1 MKKRTRYSITSVMIS
16 LTLVAPTLTG
26 IAPSSSVQAE
36 ERMKQIPVE
45 EITKKEAQTSKPE
58 EGSSFKKDDRPVKQV
73 HKKESSKKS
82 KQVEEVDLKD
92 VHNRGILIQVK
103 ESSSFSPQK
112 YEVNEEPLSEALK
125 RHNFLLLE
133 VEEGADYHHVLQQL
147 NEDPAVLTA
156 DPDYIS
162 ESSYVP
168 SDPKYSGQYQYDDMN
183 MEKAWNVTRGSSD
196 TTVAV
201 LDTGVYKDHE
211 DLQGVVLPGYDFVNN
226 DSNPNDNHGHGTH
239 IAGLIAAN
247 FNDRGIAGLAPDTKI
262 LPVKVG
268 NDEARFSDS
277 DVLSGIYYAI
287 DQGVDVINMSFG
299 AYHKSAAEERALWK
313 AYNEGIVLVAAASN
327 DGIRDAAYP
336 ASYYPVISVAATERS
351 GYPAAFSNY
360 GTWIDLAAPGV
371 FLTST
376 SYLGGYTSM
385 SGTSFSAP
393 LVSGLAAMIKGE
405 NPGWNPAEIEW
416 AMEKHVET
424 PNGSRWEEEYGYGI
438 PDGYEVITS
447 AAVDLNDDVSD
458 KRESSFHLEKGQ
470 RKRENLDTPNDSDW
484 YDFRVDHPTTVSVDV
499 TSRSD
504 NEDLVVAV
512 YNRYGERQVFDGE
525 WKGSGESFTFEA
537 SPGMYKVMVYEYY
550 NHWSDEPYVME
561 VNWPDHPNKDEVVYE
576 QEPNEKVSSAT
587 QLSYDQAAVGTFD
600 LNDLD
605 YYQVDFPYSG
615 SVDVTLAS
623 GADASH
629 IDPEL
634 TVTAYD
640 QEGNRQTL
648 EAAAIQQFEQ
658 DGVTYHTATI
668 EGITRGP
675 HYLMVENGTG
685 EADRNENYV
694 LSMEYNEKTFPDV
707 TGTWAEPYVSY
718 LSRENLMTGYP
729 DGTFGFHDAI
739 TRAGAATMIARELD
753 LPLKEADF
761 PDVPSRH
768 WGSEYIGALAE
779 AGILSG
785 YEDGTFHPNSTLT
798 RAEMATLVVR
808 AYDLTGESASSFP
821 DVKAGS
827 WAASYIDTLTANDV
841 ITGFPDGTY
850 RPNQAIKRSEFAVI
864 MAKLLSDEL

>member
-1 MKKRTRYSITSVMIS
+1 MKKRTRYSITSVIIS
-16 LTLVAPTLTG
+16 LTLLAPALTG

-36 ERMKQIPVE
+36 ERMKEIPLE
-45 EITKKEAQTSKPE
+45 EITKKETQTSKPE
-58 EGSSFKKDDRPVKQV
+58 EKAAFIKDDRPIKQV
-73 HKKESSKKS
+73 HKKESSKRS

-92 VHNRGILIQVK
+92 VHNRGILIEVK
-103 ESSSFSPQK
+103 ESSSFSADAF
-112 YEVNEEPLSEALK
+112 EVNERPLSEVLSQN
-125 RHNFLLLE
+125 NFHLLE
-133 VEEGADYHHVLQQL
+133 VKENQDYHHVLQQVK
-147 NEDPAVLTA
+147 EDPAVLTA

-168 SDPKYSGQYQYDDMN
+168 SDPRYPGQYQYDSMN

-201 LDTGVYKDHE
+201 LDTGVYKYHE

-226 DSNPNDNHGHGTH
+226 DANPDDNHGHGTH
-239 IAGLIAAN
+239 IAGLIAAG
-247 FNDRGIAGLAPDTKI
+247 FNDLGIAGIAPDTKI

-268 NDEARFSDS
+268 DDEGEFSDS

-287 DQGVDVINMSFG
+287 NKGADVINMSFG
-299 AYHKSAAEERALWK
+299 AYHQSAAEERALWK
-313 AYNEGIVLVAAASN
+313 AYNEGIVLVGAASN
-327 DGIRDAAYP
+327 EGISGASYP
-336 ASYYPVISVAATERS
+336 ASYYPVISVAATDRANE
-351 GYPAAFSNY
+351 PAVFSNY

-371 FLTST
+371 FMTST

-393 LVSGLAAMIKGE
+393 LISGLAAMMKGE
-405 NPGWNPAEIEW
+405 NPDWNPDEIQW
-416 AMEKHVET
+416 AMEKHGQI
-424 PNGSRWEEEYGYGI
+424 PDGSRWDESYGYGI
-438 PDGYEVITS
+438 PDAYEAITS
-447 AAVDLNDDVSD
+447 APVNLTNDVSN
-458 KRESSFHLEKGQ
+458 KQESSFHLEKGQ
-470 RKRENLDTPNDSDW
+470 PKQENLDTPNDSDW
-484 YDFRVDHPTTVSVDV
+484 YDFRVDHPTTVSVDID
-499 TSRSD
+499 SRSD
-504 NEDLVVAV
+504 NEDLVVV
-512 YNRYGERQVFDGE
+512 IYNRYGERQVFDSG
-525 WKGSGESFTFEA
+525 WKGNGESFTFEA
-537 SPGMYKVMVYEYY
+537 SPGKYTMEIYEYY
-550 NHWSDEPYVME
+550 NHWSDQSYEVE
-561 VNWPDHPNKDEVVYE
+561 VNWPEHPSKDEIVYE
-576 QEPNEKVSSAT
+576 QEPNEKASSAT

-640 QEGNRQTL
+640 QAGNRQTL

-718 LSRENLMTGYP
+718 LSKENLMTGYP

-785 YEDGTFHPNSTLT
+785 YEDGTFHPNGTLT

-808 AYDLTGESASSFP
+808 AYELTGESTSSFP